1 MKNIVL
7 CILLASIL
15 NQVNGQNKLKTEDD
29 YYRIVTIPIPHD
41 VELEVG
47 GLAVIPDGKLAVC
60 TRKGEVWSISN
71 PYMYNNS
78 LPVFKKFASGLHE
91 PLGLAYIN
99 NTLWATQR
107 GEVTKLHD
115 TNFDGVADKYEAFYK
130 FPLSGNY
137 HQYSYGP
144 VQLPDGDMIFTLN
157 VDWIG
162 KGGSL
167 SKWRGWMLKISP
179 EGKMT
184 PWATGLRSPAGFV
197 SLRNGDILYG
207 ENQGDWVGSG
217 RVTHLE
223 KGDFAGNAAG
233 LAWTG
238 EPGSPLSLKE
248 KDVIDTGEPMYEVA
262 KRMPDL
268 KTPAVWFPHTLMGIS
283 TADILENANN
293 SNFGPFENQ
302 CFVGDQGHSK
312 IMRMSLEKVNGVYQ
326 GACYPFREGFQSG
339 ILRMRWGLDQSMFVG
354 MTSRGWASTGK
365 DDYGLQRLV
374 WTGET
379 PFEIKEIKSKPDGF
393 EISFTKAVDVETLKI
408 PENYTINTFNYKY
421 HHHYGSPVINLNKRI
436 LKAVQ
441 VADNGLSARIV
452 LDSLKLGDIYE
463 LNLKGI
469 KNTEGYNLLHS
480 TAYYTLNQVN
490 AEGTKVDIEKYK
502 VTAKP
507 EPMADHSMHKGADM
521 GASAAP
527 MSTVKRLNTMPVDW
541 NGKVDQTITISTK
554 PGLKFNIATIQV
566 KAGSKVKFTFNNNDD
581 MLHNVLIV
589 KPGTVDK
596 VGQAAFEMGLEAEKF
611 AYVPDLSEVLHHTWI
626 LQPNST
632 ETIYFTAPQQAG
644 KYTFVCTFPGHYTL
658 MQGVLNVQK

>member
-1 MKNIVL
+1 MKYIYSFLIVL
-7 CILLASIL
+7 LTLTSSIA
-15 NQVNGQNKLKTEDD
+15 QTKLKTEAD
-29 YYRIVTIPIPHD
+29 YYKIETIPIPKD

-47 GLAVIPDGKLAVC
+47 GMAVLPDGKLAVC

-78 LPVFKKFASGLHE
+78 LPVFKRFANGLHE
-91 PLGLAYIN
+91 PLGLAYIQN
-99 NTLWATQR
+99 KLWATQR
-107 GEVTKLHD
+107 GEVTILED
-115 TNFDGVADKYEAFYK
+115 TDKDGVADKYEAFYK

-144 VQLPDGDMIFTLN
+144 VALPEGDMLFTLN

-167 SKWRGWMLKISP
+167 SKWRGWMLKINKD
-179 EGKMT
+179 GKMT
-184 PWATGLRSPAGFV
+184 PWATGLRSPAGFTA
-197 SLRNGDILYG
+197 LRNGDIFYG

-233 LAWTG
+233 LAWTA
-238 EPGSPLSLKE
+238 EPNSPLSLKE

-283 TADILENANN
+283 TSDILENANN
-293 SNFGPFENQ
+293 GGFGPFENQ

-312 IMRMSLEKVNGVYQ
+312 IMRMSLEKINGVYQ

-339 ILRMRWGLDQSMFVG
+339 ILRMQWGLDQSMFVG
-354 MTSRGWASTGK
+354 MTSRGWASTGT
-365 DDYGLQRLV
+365 DEYGLQRLV
-374 WTGET
+374 WTGEM

-393 EISFTKAVDVETLKI
+393 EIQFTKETDAETLRN

-421 HHHYGSPVINLNKRI
+421 HHHYGSPVINLKKRLI
-436 LKAVQ
+436 KAVE
-441 VADNGLSARIV
+441 VAADKLSARIV

-469 KNTEGYNLLHS
+469 RNTEGQNLLHS

-490 AEGTKVDIEKYK
+490 TAGGKVDIEKYK
-502 VTAKP
+502 VTAAAP
-507 EPMADHSMHKGADM
+507 IVDHSSHSNMDM
-521 GASAAP
+521 SSTPAP
-527 MSTVKRLNTMPVDW
+527 VVSNKHITTMPAEW
-541 NGKVDQTITISTK
+541 NGKADQSITISTK
-554 PGLKFNIATIQV
+554 PGLKFNTSTIQV

-596 VGQAAFEMGLEAEKF
+596 VGQAAFEMGLEAEKY
-611 AYVPDLSEVLHHTWI
+611 AYVPALPEVLHHTWI
-626 LQPNST
+626 LQPNSS
-632 ETIYFTAPQQAG
+632 ETIFFTAPSKEG

-658 MQGVLNVQK
+658 MQGVLNVQR

>member
-1 MKNIVL
+1 MKNIN
-7 CILLASIL
+7 IFLALFYLSLFNEVFAQSKI
-15 NQVNGQNKLKTEDD
+15 KTEDD
-29 YYRIVTIPIPHD
+29 YYRIVTIPIPQN

-78 LPVFKKFASGLHE
+78 LPVFKRFASGLHE
-91 PLGLAYIN
+91 PLGLAFIN
-99 NTLWATQR
+99 NKLWATQR
-107 GEVTKLHD
+107 GEVTILHD
-115 TNFDGVADKYEAFYK
+115 NDNNGEADKYEAYYK

-167 SKWRGWMLKISP
+167 SKWRGWMLKINP

-184 PWATGLRSPAGFV
+184 PFATGLRSPAGFTA
-197 SLRNGDILYG
+197 LRNGDIFYG

-217 RVTHLE
+217 RVTHLGE
-223 KGDFAGNAAG
+223 GDFAGNVAG

-238 EPGSPLSLKE
+238 EPGSPLDLKE
-248 KDVIDTGEPMYEVA
+248 KDVLDTGQPMYEVA
-262 KRMPDL
+262 KKVPHL
-268 KTPAVWFPHTLMGIS
+268 KPPAVWFPHTLMGIS
-283 TADILENANN
+283 TADIIENANN

-354 MTSRGWASTGK
+354 MTSRGWSSTGK
-365 DDYGLQRLV
+365 DNYGLQRLV
-374 WTGET
+374 FTGEI

-393 EISFTKAVDVETLKI
+393 ELSFTKEADIESLKN

-421 HHHYGSPVINLNKRI
+421 HHNYGSPVINLNKRLI
-436 LKAVQ
+436 KAIQ
-441 VADNGLSARIV
+441 VADNKLSARVV

-463 LNLKGI
+463 INLKGV
-469 KNTEGYNLLHS
+469 KNTEGQNLLHS
-480 TAYYTLNQVN
+480 EAYYTLNQIN
-490 AEGTKVDIEKYK
+490 TAGEKVDIEKYK
-502 VTAKP
+502 VQAPTAA
-507 EPMADHSMHKGADM
+507 MDHSKHTNIDM
-521 GASAAP
+521 GTAAVKTSA
-527 MSTVKRLNTMPVDW
+527 KRVNTMPAEW
-541 NGKVDQTITISTK
+541 NGKADQTININTK
-554 PGLKFNIATIQV
+554 PGLKFNISTIQV
-566 KAGSKVKFTFNNNDD
+566 KAGAKVKFTFNNNDD

-596 VGQAAFEMGLEAEKF
+596 VGQAAFEMGLEAEKN
-611 AYVPDLSEVLHHTWI
+611 AYVPSLDEVLFHTSI
-626 LQPNST
+626 LQPLSS
-632 ETIYFTAPQQAG
+632 ETLYFTAPMQAG
-644 KYTFVCTFPGHYTL
+644 KYTYVCTFPGHYTL
-658 MQGVLNVQK
+658 MQGILNVVK